1 MQGGGGVGEGGWVG
15 LGSEEASGGGHLE
28 RALGKWGWRWL
39 HLSGLGFP
47 HASAASAG
55 LPEVVGVERGWKGQ
69 RNQLSLSRGMDQ
81 ALWSYVPAS
90 AVICGNFQPL
100 QACLSLLFSH

>member
-1 MQGGGGVGEGGWVG
+1 MTVGEGGWVG

-28 RALGKWGWRWL
+28 RALGEWGWRWL

>member
-1 MQGGGGVGEGGWVG
+1 MGATWRGLWRGGDGGGPTSQGCI
-15 LGSEEASGGGHLE
+15 S
-28 RALGKWGWRWL
+28 
-39 HLSGLGFP
+39 P
-47 HASAASAG
+47 CASAASAG
-55 LPEVVGVERGWKGQ
+55 LPKVVGVERGWRGQ